1 MKRHTDPIRDKA
13 SKEATDWLILLQED
27 PDDMEVAQQFQDWCN
42 ASPAHLAAWE
52 ETRHAAGLI
61 AQGVPRHAGRWQ
73 PFLSASRDAVA
84 DPGHPGKL
92 AVPVASNDNRR
103 GWRRVLAGVAIAA
116 SLLVAVLAGPG
127 IVIDLQA
134 DYSTQT
140 AETRTIILAD
150 QSIVMLAPQSAIRV
164 RFDGGERQID
174 LLRGEAFFEVTP
186 DDRHPFRVS
195 SDSIDVTVLGTG
207 FDVRRGENGTDV
219 AVEHGLV
226 RVDIEDGEVPLAD
239 MLMAGQRA
247 RVSWAGD
254 VVRDTVPEG
263 QIAAWRHQQ
272 LIAQDQPLS
281 TVIDGLRRYYPGTII
296 VTDAAL
302 ARRPVTGVYHLADPL
317 AALRGIARAQNA
329 VVRQVTPWVILVSA
343 S

>member
-13 SKEATDWLILLQED
+13 SKEATGWLILLQED

-42 ASPAHLAAWE
+42 ASPAHLVAWE
-52 ETRHAAGLI
+52 ETRHAAGLM

-84 DPGHPGKL
+84 H
-92 AVPVASNDNRR
+92 PVASNDNRR
-103 GWRRVLAGVAIAA
+103 GWRRVLGGLAIAA
-116 SLLVAVLAGPG
+116 SLLVAVMAGPG
-127 IVIDLQA
+127 IVIDFQA

-140 AETRTIILAD
+140 AETRAIVLAD
-150 QSIVMLAPQSAIRV
+150 QSVVMLAPQSAIRV
-164 RFDGGERQID
+164 RFEGGERQID

-186 DDRHPFRVS
+186 DERHPFRVS

-226 RVDIEDGEVPLAD
+226 RVDMEDGEAPLAD
-239 MLMAGQRA
+239 MLTAGQRA

-254 VVRDTVPEG
+254 VVRDDVPDG
-263 QIAAWRHQQ
+263 QIATWRHQQ

-281 TVIDGLRRYYPGTII
+281 TVIDGLRRYYPGTILI
-296 VTDAAL
+296 TDAAL

-329 VVRQVTPWVILVSA
+329 VIRQVTPWVILVSA